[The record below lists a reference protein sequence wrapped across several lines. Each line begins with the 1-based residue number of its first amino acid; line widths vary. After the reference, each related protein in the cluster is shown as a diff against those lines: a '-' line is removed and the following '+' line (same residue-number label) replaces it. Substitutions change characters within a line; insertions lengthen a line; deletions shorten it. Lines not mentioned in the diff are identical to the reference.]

1 VGVVGSGGLIDIA
14 PPRSAGAMPPHVGV
28 RDAAAH
34 QALAV
39 LAVVRDQQRV
49 RRLIHNAFSALD
61 NSTS

>member
-1 VGVVGSGGLIDIA
+1 VGVFASDALIDVT
-14 PPRSAGAMPPHVGV
+14 PLQCAGAMPPHVGV
-28 RDAAAH
+28 RDVASH

-39 LAVVRDQQRV
+39 LAVVRDQQQV